1 MNVLIAC
8 EESQAVCKAFREKGH
23 NAFSCDIQE
32 CSGGHPE
39 WHIQGDVLEILNP
52 HQISNSFYG
61 IVFRTVDGKA
71 HAIKGKWDMIIAHP
85 PCTYLSNAGAL
96 EYCIS
101 DNDNICT
108 GCAALKNGIDC
119 ALEYSIILD
128 LIKRQQAEI
137 DRLNIDLKAMRG
149 AANSWKAEVQR
160 ICKKEFDNIEIDVE
174 TVKSEAVREFAERLK
189 EYCNEIT
196 NQEWNKRTLPVSWAD
211 AYEDF
216 IDDID
221 RLLEEMG
228 CNDG

>member
-1 MNVLIAC
+1 MNDSEIVSALHHCNGGDC
-8 EESQAVCKAFREKGH
+8 EECKA
-23 NAFSCDIQE
+23 
-32 CSGGHPE
+32 
-39 WHIQGDVLEILNP
+39 L
-52 HQISNSFYG
+52 
-61 IVFRTVDGKA
+61 GKC
-71 HAIKGKWDMIIAHP
+71 HADW
-85 PCTYLSNAGAL
+85 TF
-96 EYCIS
+96 
-101 DNDNICT
+101 
-108 GCAALKNGIDC
+108 LKE
-119 ALEYSIILD
+119 AYH

-160 ICKKEFDNIEIDVE
+160 ICKKEFDNIEIDIE

>member
-1 MNVLIAC
+1 MND
-8 EESQAVCKAFREKGH
+8 S
-23 NAFSCDIQE
+23 
-32 CSGGHPE
+32 
-39 WHIQGDVLEILNP
+39 EI
-52 HQISNSFYG
+52 
-61 IVFRTVDGKA
+61 
-71 HAIKGKWDMIIAHP
+71 IK
-85 PCTYLSNAGAL
+85 AL
-96 EYCIS
+96 ECCEITY
-101 DNDNICT
+101 
-108 GCAALKNGIDC
+108 DC
-119 ALEYSIILD
+119 ANCPANRDDNKYTYMGSYICKGIQKRDILD
-128 LIKRQQAEI
+128 LINRQQAEI

-160 ICKKEFDNIEIDVE
+160 ICKKEFDNIEIDIE
-174 TVKSEAVREFAERLK
+174 AVKSEAVRKFAEKLK